1 MTRLSVNHLCV
12 VYLVCLRSLYL
23 ARSTNRTYLRVPL
36 FIPPP
41 PLPPVPSARYVSD
54 RQTLIVLVTLKDYGL
69 QHRNIMFFDSMYYL
83 RGNIKRPLIHACLC
97 MAASV
102 LRLTQSLN
110 QESILSSA
118 WFGGKSRLEQMV
130 ERQQAALQ
138 ALTITHTE
146 KMARLKYQYIV

>member
-1 MTRLSVNHLCV
+1 
-12 VYLVCLRSLYL
+12 
-23 ARSTNRTYLRVPL
+23 
-36 FIPPP
+36 
-41 PLPPVPSARYVSD
+41 
-54 RQTLIVLVTLKDYGL
+54 
-69 QHRNIMFFDSMYYL
+69 MFFDSMYYFP
-83 RGNIKRPLIHACLC
+83 RNIKRPLIHACLC